1 MDWKLLET
9 GKFYLAGSLTF
20 SEVEQ
25 RFKRLIESAAM
36 FNLKSLL
43 HVDED
48 ADTVYDLLMFS
59 LETVLPLLPDNEQK
73 FLLDKFQDAV
83 KCLKELSDSEPTNG
97 YVIISP
103 HMTYA
108 DYHADNLFVYVVSNF
123 DDDEYYFA
131 NKVIEKKNVEF
142 LHGDRNL
149 RYADTAGCTCIYYVF
164 NGVFP
169 K

>member
-1 MDWKLLET
+1 MNWKLLET

-20 SEVEQ
+20 SKEKQKFE
-25 RFKRLIESAAM
+25 RLAEISAM

-43 HVDED
+43 NIEGD
-48 ADTVYDLLMFS
+48 AETVNDLLMFP
-59 LETVLPLLPDNEQK
+59 LKNVLLLLPNTEQQ
-73 FLLDKFQDAV
+73 FLLDKFQDAYSR
-83 KCLKELSDSEPTNG
+83 LKELSDSEPTNG
-97 YVIISP
+97 YIIISP
-103 HMTYA
+103 HMTCA

-142 LHGDRNL
+142 FHGDRNL
-149 RYADTAGCTCIYYVF
+149 RYANTEGCTCIYYVF
-164 NGVFP
+164 NGVNP